1 MLCVREVFCRFCECV
16 SCYLAVKKFTMGIC
30 MSGEANEEPSMV
42 IGVHELCDVRR
53 NHLEKI
59 CHDLQARQQLSDQNV
74 RDLVLQLGWCLTE
87 LKVGQARVR
96 AAEAGPSGQPARTVP
111 SLKMKSN
118 GAGYMQVSR
127 V

>member
-1 MLCVREVFCRFCECV
+1 MLCVKEVFCRVCECV
-16 SCYLAVKKFTMGIC
+16 SCYLVVKKFTMGTC
-30 MSGEANEEPSMV
+30 MSGEADEEPSTV

-53 NHLEKI
+53 SHLEKI
-59 CHDLQARQQLSDQNV
+59 CHDLQARKQLSDQNV

-87 LKVGQARVR
+87 LKVGHARFR
-96 AAEAGPSGQPARTVP
+96 TAEAGPSGQTARTGP
-111 SLKMKSN
+111 PLKMKSN